1 VERSLC
7 GCSFLEMFFLQSV
20 DGPPTQLGARS
31 FSTEFPRSPSM
42 EFMQTWDASLYA
54 GNGRFV
60 AVLAESLVEALQPRA
75 GERVL
80 DLGCG
85 DGFLTQRIGES
96 GAAVVGVDNS
106 PQMIAA
112 ARERGV
118 DARLINGEALPFH
131 GEFDAVF
138 SNAALHWMRNHDAAL
153 SGVYRALKPGG
164 RFVAE
169 CGGQGNIAAIRVA
182 LLAVL
187 TARGIPPDQIENN
200 KFFNPAEYR
209 AKLER
214 QGFLVEEI
222 TLIPRPTPLESG
234 MAPWLAT
241 FRRSVLEVL
250 PEAERASAVE
260 QIVAL
265 LKPVLSDQQ
274 GHWSADYVR
283 LRFLARRP

>member
-1 VERSLC
+1 VE
-7 GCSFLEMFFLQSV
+7 
-20 DGPPTQLGARS
+20 GPAVLLGTHSKPGGRS
-31 FSTEFPRSPSM
+31 FISTEFTRSPSM

-60 AVLAESLVEALQPRA
+60 AVLAASLVETLQPRA

-96 GAAVVGVDNS
+96 GAEVVGVDSS

-112 ARERGV
+112 AKERGV

-138 SNAALHWMRNHDAAL
+138 SNAALHWMSDHDAVLA
-153 SGVYRALKPGG
+153 GVYQALKPGG

-187 TARGIPPDQIENN
+187 TARGIPRDELRTIN
-200 KFFNPAEYR
+200 FS
-209 AKLER
+209 
-214 QGFLVEEI
+214 
-222 TLIPRPTPLESG
+222 TLQNIAQSSRG
-234 MAPWLAT
+234 
-241 FRRSVLEVL
+241 
-250 PEAERASAVE
+250 RASWWRKLPLFRVR
-260 QIVAL
+260 L
-265 LKPVLSDQQ
+265 
-274 GHWSADYVR
+274 HWSQGWLPGLAPFAVVCSNCCLKRSGRVR
-283 LRFLARRP
+283 